1 MAYTQQ
7 FGRPSVESAAINYL
21 TDKDKKDPAP
31 NGVVASNSDKTF
43 GSGVT
48 NELPTVTL
56 GAVKNTKKKVDRPKS
71 LRDSILDNT
80 ADDSYSM
87 YGKGVNKATTSVVD
101 PISGS
106 SSQKS
111 TFSSNEVPNY
121 SASITSGSK
130 GVSTSSSRYPSKSVM
145 HSDSKFAET
154 ASNFKGITPA
164 NRQGG
169 FQKTYTDKN
178 FVRDTKTGLQISRI
192 PKQGNLVKPSEIKTY
207 KKHLKDSTDNRKVR
221 IKAQVYNNQM
231 LERSNILKEMI
242 KNN

>member
-7 FGRPSVESAAINYL
+7 FGRPNVESAAINYL

-48 NELPTVTL
+48 NELDTVMLT
-56 GAVKNTKKKVDRPKS
+56 GTNTKKKVDRPKS
-71 LRDSILDNT
+71 LRNSILDNT

-87 YGKGVNKATTSVVD
+87 YGEGIKKATTSVVD

-106 SSQKS
+106 SSQRT
-111 TFSSNEVPNY
+111 TFSSNKVPNY

-154 ASNFKGITPA
+154 ASKNTGITPA

-169 FQKTYTDKN
+169 FQKTYTDNN
-178 FVRDTKTGLQISRI
+178 FVRDTKSGLQISRI

-207 KKHLKDSTDNRKVR
+207 NQHLKDSANSRTVR
-221 IKAQVYNNQM
+221 LKSQVYNNQM
-231 LERSNILKEMI
+231 LERSNVLKEMI